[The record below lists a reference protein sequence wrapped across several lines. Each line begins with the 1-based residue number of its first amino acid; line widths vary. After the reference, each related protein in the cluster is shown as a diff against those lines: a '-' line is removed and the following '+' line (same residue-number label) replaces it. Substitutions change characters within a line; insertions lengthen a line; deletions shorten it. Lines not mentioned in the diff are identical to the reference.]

1 MGAKEKTRNP
11 WVIVMVLVFAT
22 MICTFNE
29 TIINVALI
37 PMSEDMG
44 VSLSLVQWMIT
55 GYMLISTVMVPITAF
70 LYQSI
75 PTKRLCV
82 GALGILFIGSV
93 GCFFAGS
100 YPLLLCFRMFQAVGA
115 SMMIPI
121 MMSTALLVAPKE
133 KIGVI
138 MALCVC
144 GTTLGPAFGPTISGL
159 VMKYADWRTT
169 YLLIAALVAVALV
182 LVILAVDNVA
192 EITKPKLDVLSII
205 LSTAGLAA
213 FLYGVSII
221 CTSTVSGAVTAGIGL
236 VMIAIYVRRQERLKQ
251 PMLNIQPFQN
261 SMFTL
266 GIIMVSMAMLVN
278 FAFSITTPS
287 FLQGAFGVSGITAAL
302 MLLPGVLL
310 NVISTNISGKIL
322 DKHGAG
328 KMIPL
333 GFAVTAAAIIAFT
346 FCGTDTS
353 LAVIIVVYCLV
364 YQGLAFTLSPSQTT
378 ALGTL
383 SKEMNPHGVGIV
395 NTFMQMS
402 AGIASSLFGG
412 IQAKIQNYSL
422 ASGASSAQAMSDG
435 FHGALY
441 AAIVI
446 SIIGLV
452 TALAFSYRNKF
463 NKYRRAVQRKE

>member
-75 PTKRLCV
+75 PTKRLCF

-221 CTSTVSGAVTAGIGL
+221 FTSTVSGAVTAGIGL

-333 GFAVTAAAIIAFT
+333 GFAVTAAATIAFT

-412 IQAKIQNYSL
+412 IQAKIQSSSL
-422 ASGASSAQAMSDG
+422 TSGASAAQAMSDG

-463 NKYRRAVQRKE
+463 K